1 MGCVLRYSIIMI
13 LDKGTVRT
21 LSIIVA
27 VITILSMV
35 VFLLV
40 PLFG

>member
-1 MGCVLRYSIIMI
+1 MI
-13 LDKGTVRT
+13 LDKRAVRI
-21 LSIIVA
+21 LSIAIA

-40 PLFG
+40 PLFA